1 LRERNKYN
9 IGEIDQRAAL
19 KKDDTLSIAS
29 AIVTS
34 PQTLHSFSNAANVSS
49 LQPVME
55 MRVKRIFLN
64 DEIHEAYL
72 KLQRSITRI
81 ERVAELGAE
90 SAKLVLK
97 LSSPTRTRSD
107 TAGLV
112 ARRALL
118 AQFNDEHEQLIQE
131 AYNEQPAPHLQQGD
145 CDEQHSSSSSIESPA
160 KRRKSSCLSV
170 AIPEDQKCEQASS
183 S

>member
-1 LRERNKYN
+1 
-9 IGEIDQRAAL
+9 
-19 KKDDTLSIAS
+19 
-29 AIVTS
+29 
-34 PQTLHSFSNAANVSS
+34 
-49 LQPVME
+49 ME

-118 AQFNDEHEQLIQE
+118 AQFNDEHEQLIRE
-131 AYNEQPAPHLQQGD
+131 AYQDQLAPSLQGD
-145 CDEQHSSSSSIESPA
+145 CDELPASSSSISTESPA
-160 KRRKSSCLSV
+160 KRRKASCSSVSMTVDHECDPSTT
-170 AIPEDQKCEQASS
+170 P
-183 S
+183 